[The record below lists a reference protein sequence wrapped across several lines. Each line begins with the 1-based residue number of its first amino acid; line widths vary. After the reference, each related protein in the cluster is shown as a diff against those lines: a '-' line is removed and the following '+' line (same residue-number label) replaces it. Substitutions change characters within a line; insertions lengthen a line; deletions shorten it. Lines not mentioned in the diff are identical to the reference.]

1 MARTKDVFVNYEQ
14 AAIAAASLRG
24 AIKGEPYP
32 IAVTTANKTFVVP
45 AEWKDTLVRV
55 QAEGCDVF
63 YVISVDATLAVV
75 DKTVAAGEASNPIVL
90 TAPVGGAGRIFA
102 KQWQDVK
109 FPKEATT
116 FALQGD
122 VAGVARC
129 HLAET

>member
-1 MARTKDVFVNYEQ
+1 MALNKDVFVTYDKAQ
-14 AAIAAASLRG
+14 VAAASLRG
-24 AIKGEPYP
+24 ALKGEPYP
-32 IAVTTANKTFVVP
+32 ITVTTANKTFVVP
-45 AEWKDTLVRV
+45 AEWKDALVRI
-55 QAEGCDVF
+55 QAEATDVF

-90 TAPVGGAGRIFA
+90 TAPVGGAGRIFD

-109 FPKEATT
+109 FPATATT
-116 FALQGD
+116 FALQGS